1 MSTLKCQNCPQGLIM
16 PDCDI
21 SNEDSSEKYYNCNTC
36 DTKLK
41 CKYLTNKF
49 SSIISPSIFLD
60 SHVAKKELELSEL
73 IENCY
78 YNDAEKLHQIL
89 DDHQDK
95 YHAQHYL
102 ILILKW
108 LLINIYGRQKGYH
121 YPLLEPKLIQDKIE
135 FCTDYLKA
143 MDIIDPGLSHNRGRS
158 LWELYSVLA
167 FQLSQEW
174 KDQKISKSQ
183 FKTRIQSLI
192 PTLEETIRC
201 LTYYDSEGTLEYQV
215 CKMATKALVNT
226 RETLSFIDLI

>member
-1 MSTLKCQNCPQGLIM
+1 MK
-16 PDCDI
+16 
-21 SNEDSSEKYYNCNTC
+21 
-36 DTKLK
+36 
-41 CKYLTNKF
+41 
-49 SSIISPSIFLD
+49 FLD
-60 SHVAKKELELSEL
+60 SQVAKMELELSDL
-73 IENCY
+73 IENCD

-89 DDHQDK
+89 DDHKDK

-108 LLINIYGRQKGYH
+108 WIINIYGRQKGYH
-121 YPLLEPKLIQDKIE
+121 YPLLDPKLIQDKIE

-167 FQLSQEW
+167 YQLSQEW
-174 KDQKISKSQ
+174 NEQKVSKSQ

-192 PTLEETIRC
+192 PILEETIRC

-215 CKMATKALVNT
+215 CKMAAKALVNT
-226 RETLSFIDLI
+226 KETLSFIDLM